1 MRHDATGVTTAA
13 LAPASFLHPPFRRRP
28 LVLPLPPFSSP
39 RSAPSGLRQHHYM
52 VVEAPQKLDTL
63 WSFVKSHLQQKTI
76 VFCSSCKQVQ
86 PPSTPPSPLPP
97 SPQAGTLPGGT
108 CIR

>member
-1 MRHDATGVTTAA
+1 
-13 LAPASFLHPPFRRRP
+13 
-28 LVLPLPPFSSP
+28 
-39 RSAPSGLRQHHYM
+39 M